1 MCFINY
7 NMSEKNCQQRR
18 VIFLTPVAACDIMY
32 GIMYVSYDNVYF
44 LHLHTA
50 YRKQE
55 NNVLPAGMRARG
67 YKVIIIMCANTVK
80 NGTFKQIATA

>member
-55 NNVLPAGMRARG
+55 NNDLPAVCERADIR
-67 YKVIIIMCANTVK
+67 
-80 NGTFKQIATA
+80 